1 MANSPLPVHSTSTIS
16 KVSNIDTTVPF
27 SDSLVVTDFD
37 IRSDAEEKHPGY
49 CQVVESKNCEIIQ
62 QDSHLRLSDAE
73 YNIWRKSWSLKSAT
87 ITCFIATTVLLSLLV
102 CLILSKELPSEN
114 VRYVRWSYSAETYVQ
129 SGSHHHLSTL
139 ASIRLNG
146 NNINRISL
154 DLNHGINKSN
164 RCRYI
169 RIIVGRL
176 DLTNENENHTSLY
189 SMLDVR
195 FLLDVKVWES
205 VSGTTEIVTDRLDL
219 VIDGRH
225 FNRSRL
231 SKIYMFEVIQTSFK
245 GRYVIL
251 IQIFSYN
258 KEGYR
263 SGWYVRQYITEQVWY
278 R

>member
-1 MANSPLPVHSTSTIS
+1 
-16 KVSNIDTTVPF
+16 
-27 SDSLVVTDFD
+27 
-37 IRSDAEEKHPGY
+37 
-49 CQVVESKNCEIIQ
+49 
-62 QDSHLRLSDAE
+62 
-73 YNIWRKSWSLKSAT
+73 
-87 ITCFIATTVLLSLLV
+87 
-102 CLILSKELPSEN
+102 
-114 VRYVRWSYSAETYVQ
+114 
-129 SGSHHHLSTL
+129 
-139 ASIRLNG
+139 
-146 NNINRISL
+146 
-154 DLNHGINKSN
+154 
-164 RCRYI
+164 
-169 RIIVGRL
+169 
-176 DLTNENENHTSLY
+176 
-189 SMLDVR
+189 MLDVR

>member
-1 MANSPLPVHSTSTIS
+1 MV
-16 KVSNIDTTVPF
+16 
-27 SDSLVVTDFD
+27 
-37 IRSDAEEKHPGY
+37 
-49 CQVVESKNCEIIQ
+49 
-62 QDSHLRLSDAE
+62 
-73 YNIWRKSWSLKSAT
+73 
-87 ITCFIATTVLLSLLV
+87 SLLV
-102 CLILSKELPSEN
+102 CLILSKELLSEN

-129 SGSHHHLSTL
+129 SGSQHHLSTL

-205 VSGTTEIVTDRLDL
+205 VSGTTEIFTDRLDL

-231 SKIYMFEVIQTSFK
+231 SKIYMFEDIQTSFK

-251 IQIFSYN
+251 IKIFSYN
-258 KEGYR
+258 KEG
-263 SGWYVRQYITEQVWY
+263 
-278 R
+278 

>member
-1 MANSPLPVHSTSTIS
+1 MV
-16 KVSNIDTTVPF
+16 
-27 SDSLVVTDFD
+27 
-37 IRSDAEEKHPGY
+37 
-49 CQVVESKNCEIIQ
+49 
-62 QDSHLRLSDAE
+62 
-73 YNIWRKSWSLKSAT
+73 
-87 ITCFIATTVLLSLLV
+87 SLLV
-102 CLILSKELPSEN
+102 CLILSKELLSEN
-114 VRYVRWSYSAETYVQ
+114 VHYVRWSYSAETYNQ
-129 SGSHHHLSTL
+129 SGSQHHLSII
-139 ASIRLNG
+139 ASIGLNG

-154 DLNHGINKSN
+154 DLNHGINKGH

-169 RIIVGRL
+169 RLIVGRL
-176 DLTNENENHTSLY
+176 DLTNENENHTSWY

-205 VSGTTEIVTDRLDL
+205 VSGTTEVVTDCLDL
-219 VIDGRH
+219 VIDDRH

-231 SKIYMFEVIQTSFK
+231 SKIYMFEVTQTSCK
-245 GRYVIL
+245 GRYVTL